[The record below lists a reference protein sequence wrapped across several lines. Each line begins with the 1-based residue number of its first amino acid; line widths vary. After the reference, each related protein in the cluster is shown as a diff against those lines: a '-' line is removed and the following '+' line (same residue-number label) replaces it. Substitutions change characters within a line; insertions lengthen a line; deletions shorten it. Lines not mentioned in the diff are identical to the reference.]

1 MIAWVRTWLFRILF
15 YGASVPI
22 VLTAPISA
30 AIGRDAMHGHAHVW
44 IRVHRFLARWIL
56 GVRVRVEGERPRGTY
71 LFAVKHQAM
80 FETLEMAELIDGP
93 LIVMKRELIDMP
105 FWGKTAKAY
114 GAIGVDRDAS
124 SKALRQMLL
133 NLLTNAVK
141 FTPPGGRVTLRAAI
155 EPDGRL
161 AIVVTDTGAGMRRAD
176 IPKAMEAFGQV
187 AGDKTRYAH
196 EGTGLGLPI
205 TAALV
210 RLHGGTLVIDSQIGR
225 GTSATLRFP
234 HERILDGGQVAAA

>member
-22 VLTAPISA
+22 VLSAPLSA
-30 AIGRDAMHGHAHVW
+30 AVSRDAMHTHAHVW

-56 GVRVRVEGERPRGTY
+56 GVRVRVEGVRPPGTY

-105 FWGKTAKAY
+105 FWGRTARAY

-124 SKALRQMLL
+124 SKALRQMLKEAAAARKENRSVLIFPEGTRVPVGEAPPLRSGFAGLYKAL
-133 NLLTNAVK
+133 NLPVIPVALDSGHCMPRKGPSRPGVITIRLLDPI
-141 FTPPGGRVTLRAAI
+141 PPGLPREEIEARVHAAI
-155 EPDGRL
+155 NALEP
-161 AIVVTDTGAGMRRAD
+161 AAG
-176 IPKAMEAFGQV
+176 G
-187 AGDKTRYAH
+187 
-196 EGTGLGLPI
+196 
-205 TAALV
+205 
-210 RLHGGTLVIDSQIGR
+210 
-225 GTSATLRFP
+225 
-234 HERILDGGQVAAA
+234 VAAG

>member
-1 MIAWVRTWLFRILF
+1 MIAWVRTWLFRVLF

-124 SKALRQMLL
+124 SKALRQMLKEAAVARAENRSVLIFPEGTRVAVGEAPPLRSGFAGLYKAL
-133 NLLTNAVK
+133 NMPVVPVALDSGHCMPRK
-141 FTPPGGRVTLRAAI
+141 GPSRPGVITIRFLDPIPAGLPREEIEARVHAAI
-155 EPDGRL
+155 NALEP
-161 AIVVTDTGAGMRRAD
+161 AAG
-176 IPKAMEAFGQV
+176 G
-187 AGDKTRYAH
+187 
-196 EGTGLGLPI
+196 
-205 TAALV
+205 
-210 RLHGGTLVIDSQIGR
+210 
-225 GTSATLRFP
+225 
-234 HERILDGGQVAAA
+234 VAAG

>member
-124 SKALRQMLL
+124 SKALRQMLKEAAVARAENRSVLIFPEGTRVAVGEAPPLRSGFAGLYKAL
-133 NLLTNAVK
+133 NMPVVPVALDSGHCIPRK
-141 FTPPGGRVTLRAAI
+141 GPSRPGVITISFLDPIPAGLPREEIEARVHAAI
-155 EPDGRL
+155 NALEP
-161 AIVVTDTGAGMRRAD
+161 AAG
-176 IPKAMEAFGQV
+176 G
-187 AGDKTRYAH
+187 
-196 EGTGLGLPI
+196 
-205 TAALV
+205 
-210 RLHGGTLVIDSQIGR
+210 
-225 GTSATLRFP
+225 
-234 HERILDGGQVAAA
+234 VAAG

>member
-1 MIAWVRTWLFRILF
+1 MIAWVRTWLFRVLF

-124 SKALRQMLL
+124 SKALRQMLREAAVARAESRSVLIFPEGTRVAVGEAPPLRSGFAGLYKAL
-133 NLLTNAVK
+133 NMSVVPVALDSGHCMPRK
-141 FTPPGGRVTLRAAI
+141 GPSRPGVITIRFLDPIPAGLPREEIEARVHAAI
-155 EPDGRL
+155 NALEP
-161 AIVVTDTGAGMRRAD
+161 
-176 IPKAMEAFGQV
+176 
-187 AGDKTRYAH
+187 
-196 EGTGLGLPI
+196 
-205 TAALV
+205 AA
-210 RLHGGTLVIDSQIGR
+210 RK
-225 GTSATLRFP
+225 GTSLTS
-234 HERILDGGQVAAA
+234 

>member
-22 VLTAPISA
+22 VLSAPLSA
-30 AIGRDAMHGHAHVW
+30 AVSRDAMHTHAHVW

-56 GVRVRVEGERPRGTY
+56 GVRVRVEGVRPPGTY

-105 FWGKTAKAY
+105 FWGRTARAY

-124 SKALRQMLL
+124 SKALRQMLKEAAAARKENRSVLIFPEGTRVPVGEAPPLRSGFAGLYKAL
-133 NLLTNAVK
+133 NLPVIPVALDSGHCMPRKGPSRPGVITIRLLDPIPPGLPREEIEARVHAAINALEPAAGGVAVK
-141 FTPPGGRVTLRAAI
+141 
-155 EPDGRL
+155 
-161 AIVVTDTGAGMRRAD
+161 
-176 IPKAMEAFGQV
+176 
-187 AGDKTRYAH
+187 
-196 EGTGLGLPI
+196 
-205 TAALV
+205 
-210 RLHGGTLVIDSQIGR
+210 
-225 GTSATLRFP
+225 
-234 HERILDGGQVAAA
+234 

>member
-1 MIAWVRTWLFRILF
+1 VIAWVRTWLFRILF

-124 SKALRQMLL
+124 SKALRQMLKEAAVARAENRSVLIFPEGTRVAVGEAPPLRSGFAGLYKAL
-133 NLLTNAVK
+133 NMPVVPVALDSGHCMPRK
-141 FTPPGGRVTLRAAI
+141 GPSRPGVITIRFLDPIPAGLPREEIEARVHAAI
-155 EPDGRL
+155 NALEP
-161 AIVVTDTGAGMRRAD
+161 AAG
-176 IPKAMEAFGQV
+176 G
-187 AGDKTRYAH
+187 
-196 EGTGLGLPI
+196 
-205 TAALV
+205 
-210 RLHGGTLVIDSQIGR
+210 
-225 GTSATLRFP
+225 
-234 HERILDGGQVAAA
+234 VAAG

>member
-1 MIAWVRTWLFRILF
+1 MIAWVRTWLFRVLF

-124 SKALRQMLL
+124 SKALRQMLKEAAVARAENRSVLIFPEGTRVAVGEAPPLRSGFTGLYKAL
-133 NLLTNAVK
+133 NMPVVPVALDSGHCMPRK
-141 FTPPGGRVTLRAAI
+141 GPSRPGVITIRFLDPIPAGLPREEIEARVHAAI
-155 EPDGRL
+155 NALEP
-161 AIVVTDTGAGMRRAD
+161 AAG
-176 IPKAMEAFGQV
+176 G
-187 AGDKTRYAH
+187 
-196 EGTGLGLPI
+196 
-205 TAALV
+205 
-210 RLHGGTLVIDSQIGR
+210 
-225 GTSATLRFP
+225 
-234 HERILDGGQVAAA
+234 VAAG

>member
-1 MIAWVRTWLFRILF
+1 MIAWIRTWLFRILF

-124 SKALRQMLL
+124 SKALRQMLKEAAVARAENRSVLIFPEGTRVAVGEAPPLRSGFAGLYKAL
-133 NLLTNAVK
+133 NMPVVPVALDSGHCMPRK
-141 FTPPGGRVTLRAAI
+141 GPSRPGVITIRFLDPIPAGLPREEIEARVHAAI
-155 EPDGRL
+155 NALEP
-161 AIVVTDTGAGMRRAD
+161 AAG
-176 IPKAMEAFGQV
+176 G
-187 AGDKTRYAH
+187 
-196 EGTGLGLPI
+196 
-205 TAALV
+205 
-210 RLHGGTLVIDSQIGR
+210 
-225 GTSATLRFP
+225 
-234 HERILDGGQVAAA
+234 VAAG

>member
-124 SKALRQMLL
+124 SKALRQMLKEAAVARAENRSVLIFPEGTRVAVGEAPPLRSGFAGLYKAL
-133 NLLTNAVK
+133 NMPVVPVALDSGDCMPRK
-141 FTPPGGRVTLRAAI
+141 GPSRPGVITIRFLDPIPAGLPREEIEARVHAAI
-155 EPDGRL
+155 NALEP
-161 AIVVTDTGAGMRRAD
+161 AAG
-176 IPKAMEAFGQV
+176 G
-187 AGDKTRYAH
+187 
-196 EGTGLGLPI
+196 
-205 TAALV
+205 
-210 RLHGGTLVIDSQIGR
+210 
-225 GTSATLRFP
+225 
-234 HERILDGGQVAAA
+234 VAAG

>member
-1 MIAWVRTWLFRILF
+1 MAWVRTWLFRVLF

-124 SKALRQMLL
+124 SKALRQMLKEAAVARAENRSVLIFPEGTRVAVGEAPPLRSGFAGLYKAL
-133 NLLTNAVK
+133 NMPVVPVALDSGHCMPRK
-141 FTPPGGRVTLRAAI
+141 GPSRPGVITIRFLDPIPAGLPREEIEARVHAAI
-155 EPDGRL
+155 NALEP
-161 AIVVTDTGAGMRRAD
+161 AAG
-176 IPKAMEAFGQV
+176 G
-187 AGDKTRYAH
+187 
-196 EGTGLGLPI
+196 
-205 TAALV
+205 
-210 RLHGGTLVIDSQIGR
+210 
-225 GTSATLRFP
+225 
-234 HERILDGGQVAAA
+234 VAAG

>member
-124 SKALRQMLL
+124 SKALRQMLKEAAVARAENRSVLIFPEGTRVAVGEAPPLRSGFAGLYKAL
-133 NLLTNAVK
+133 NMPVVPVALDSGHCMPRK
-141 FTPPGGRVTLRAAI
+141 GPSRPGVITIRFLDPIPAGLPREEIEARVHAAI
-155 EPDGRL
+155 NALEP
-161 AIVVTDTGAGMRRAD
+161 AAG
-176 IPKAMEAFGQV
+176 G
-187 AGDKTRYAH
+187 
-196 EGTGLGLPI
+196 
-205 TAALV
+205 
-210 RLHGGTLVIDSQIGR
+210 
-225 GTSATLRFP
+225 
-234 HERILDGGQVAAA
+234 VAAG

>member
-1 MIAWVRTWLFRILF
+1 MIAWVRTWLFRVLF

-30 AIGRDAMHGHAHVW
+30 AIGRDAMHGHAHIW

-124 SKALRQMLL
+124 SKALRQMLKEAAVARAENRSVLIFPEGTRVAVGEAPPLRSGFAGLYKAL
-133 NLLTNAVK
+133 NMPVVPVALDSGHCMPRK
-141 FTPPGGRVTLRAAI
+141 GPSRPGVITIRFLDPIPAGLPREEIEARVHAAI
-155 EPDGRL
+155 NALEP
-161 AIVVTDTGAGMRRAD
+161 AAG
-176 IPKAMEAFGQV
+176 G
-187 AGDKTRYAH
+187 
-196 EGTGLGLPI
+196 
-205 TAALV
+205 
-210 RLHGGTLVIDSQIGR
+210 
-225 GTSATLRFP
+225 
-234 HERILDGGQVAAA
+234 VAAG

>member
-124 SKALRQMLL
+124 SKALRQMLKEAAVARAENRSVLIFPEGTRVSVGEAPPLRSGFAGLYKAL
-133 NLLTNAVK
+133 NMSVVPVALDSGHCMPRK
-141 FTPPGGRVTLRAAI
+141 GPSRPGVITIRFLDPIPDGLPREEIEARVHAAI
-155 EPDGRL
+155 NALEP
-161 AIVVTDTGAGMRRAD
+161 ATGG
-176 IPKAMEAFGQV
+176 
-187 AGDKTRYAH
+187 
-196 EGTGLGLPI
+196 
-205 TAALV
+205 
-210 RLHGGTLVIDSQIGR
+210 
-225 GTSATLRFP
+225 
-234 HERILDGGQVAAA
+234 VAAR

>member
-1 MIAWVRTWLFRILF
+1 MLVE
-15 YGASVPI
+15 
-22 VLTAPISA
+22 
-30 AIGRDAMHGHAHVW
+30 
-44 IRVHRFLARWIL
+44 LARVK
-56 GVRVRVEGERPRGTY
+56 GSAPREEGAWMSVNADAVAGTIGGG
-71 LFAVKHQAM
+71 Q
-80 FETLEMAELIDGP
+80 LEW
-93 LIVMKRELIDMP
+93 R
-105 FWGKTAKAY
+105 
-114 GAIGVDRDAS
+114 AIEIA
-124 SKALRQMLL
+124 RQMLADQQESSEVDIPL
-133 NLLTNAVK
+133 G
-141 FTPPGGRVTLRAAI
+141 PDIGQCCGGRVTLRAAI

-234 HERILDGGQVAAA
+234 HERILDAGQVAAA